1 MATNKSGQ
9 KSRKSDPMRTKN
21 GNPRLGPL
29 NVGQLEK
36 MLESARKKH
45 VPKIKNA
52 IVRRMKTQQVG
63 KKVVEEVVVA
73 EIAQLVAEETLQAT
87 E

>member
-1 MATNKSGQ
+1 MAKTGQ
-9 KSRKSDPMRTKN
+9 KSRKANPMTTKN

-29 NVGQLEK
+29 NVAQLEK
-36 MLESARKKH
+36 LLTNARKKE

-52 IVRRMKTQQVG
+52 LVRRMKTQQVS
-63 KKVVEEVVVA
+63 KKIVEEVVVA
-73 EIAQLVAEETLQAT
+73 EVAELVAEETLQAT